1 MLAGTPPPISQAS
14 PRSVQINVMGSKS
27 PVKQLQSLPNEFDSD
42 GHNLMNNQV
51 FIHRF
56 RKRNEEEK
64 LKSQGEGVGHLNQP
78 SPSPKKKSGNIFK
91 NRDLEGMWSPP
102 DMTRL

>member
-1 MLAGTPPPISQAS
+1 
-14 PRSVQINVMGSKS
+14 
-27 PVKQLQSLPNEFDSD
+27 
-42 GHNLMNNQV
+42 MNNQV

-56 RKRNEEEK
+56 RKRNEEDK
-64 LKSQGEGVGHLNQP
+64 LKSHIDSVGQLNQP